1 MMRILKEN
9 ETLSREEKIV
19 ALAHVYLELH
29 LTLPGAMEA
38 AAADLVHLDG
48 VKLVAEAV

>member
-1 MMRILKEN
+1 MTRLREN
-9 ETLSREEKIV
+9 ETLSREEKII

-48 VKLVAEAV
+48 IELTAEAV